1 MSDAYTILEKSLCM
15 AIYVNP
21 DNSLFHDIVHSP
33 IYIDKTE
40 LLHFTD
46 SCINT
51 TSRFVCNSRPR
62 RFGKSITADM
72 LCAWYSKGCNSKD
85 LFSDLKISAY
95 TEDQK
100 YRNSFHVI
108 HLDMLNMVDRC
119 VQPENIIPFIE
130 TSVIQ
135 ELRQE
140 YRDVDLS
147 SCTRLNICLSLISQK
162 LNERFIIIIDE
173 WDMIIRDP
181 MFSEYTKDQYISFLR
196 GLFKGQE
203 ANQSIAL
210 AYLTGILPI
219 RKTLAQ
225 SSLNNFEEYTM
236 ISAAPISR
244 FIGFTEEEVADLC
257 AVHHMDYTQIRSWY
271 DGYRLDGHH
280 LYNPR
285 AVIAALT
292 RGVFQSYWTSTNSYE
307 TVKEYIEQD
316 FDGLKEAVIEM
327 LAGNSIHIRTSTFQN
342 DLSSLKN
349 KDDVLTLLVHLGYLA
364 YDFQTKTVSIPNE
377 EIRLEFEDAVS
388 ESYWS
393 RLNEFEDESEQILN
407 AVINRDEKTVAEK

>member
-1 MSDAYTILEKSLCM
+1 
-15 AIYVNP
+15 
-21 DNSLFHDIVHSP
+21 
-33 IYIDKTE
+33 
-40 LLHFTD
+40 
-46 SCINT
+46 
-51 TSRFVCNSRPR
+51 
-62 RFGKSITADM
+62 
-72 LCAWYSKGCNSKD
+72 
-85 LFSDLKISAY
+85 
-95 TEDQK
+95 
-100 YRNSFHVI
+100 
-108 HLDMLNMVDRC
+108 MLNMVDRC

-135 ELRQE
+135 GLRQE

-236 ISAAPISR
+236 ISVAPISR

-327 LAGNSIHIRTSTFQN
+327 LAANSIHIRTSTFQN

-388 ESYWS
+388 ESHWS

>member
-1 MSDAYTILEKSLCM
+1 M

-135 ELRQE
+135 GLRQE

-147 SCTRLNICLSLISQK
+147 SCTRLNICLGSV
-162 LNERFIIIIDE
+162 
-173 WDMIIRDP
+173 M
-181 MFSEYTKDQYISFLR
+181 
-196 GLFKGQE
+196 
-203 ANQSIAL
+203 NQTIYS
-210 AYLTGILPI
+210 
-219 RKTLAQ
+219 
-225 SSLNNFEEYTM
+225 
-236 ISAAPISR
+236 
-244 FIGFTEEEVADLC
+244 
-257 AVHHMDYTQIRSWY
+257 
-271 DGYRLDGHH
+271 DG
-280 LYNPR
+280 
-285 AVIAALT
+285 
-292 RGVFQSYWTSTNSYE
+292 
-307 TVKEYIEQD
+307 
-316 FDGLKEAVIEM
+316 
-327 LAGNSIHIRTSTFQN
+327 
-342 DLSSLKN
+342 
-349 KDDVLTLLVHLGYLA
+349 
-364 YDFQTKTVSIPNE
+364 
-377 EIRLEFEDAVS
+377 
-388 ESYWS
+388 
-393 RLNEFEDESEQILN
+393 
-407 AVINRDEKTVAEK
+407 